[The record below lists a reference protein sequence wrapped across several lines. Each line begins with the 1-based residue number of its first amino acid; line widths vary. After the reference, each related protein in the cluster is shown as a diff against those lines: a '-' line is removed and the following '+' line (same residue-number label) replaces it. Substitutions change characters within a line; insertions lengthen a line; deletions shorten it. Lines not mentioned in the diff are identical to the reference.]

1 MEVDFKTLA
10 EYKNG
15 RHKKIVNLSVLYIL
29 FVVYSVTIIVCC
41 TGISATTST
50 SNLVKE
56 PTSVTPIT
64 SSSFF
69 IEEEPN
75 EREHLSKLLLCIIV
89 FILL

>member
-1 MEVDFKTLA
+1 MEVDFLNPGRIQKWTPQ
-10 EYKNG
+10 KNG
-15 RHKKIVNLSVLYIL
+15 ESFGIVYTICGLFSHYNSLLYQ
-29 FVVYSVTIIVCC
+29 V
-41 TGISATTST
+41 
-50 SNLVKE
+50 
-56 PTSVTPIT
+56 T